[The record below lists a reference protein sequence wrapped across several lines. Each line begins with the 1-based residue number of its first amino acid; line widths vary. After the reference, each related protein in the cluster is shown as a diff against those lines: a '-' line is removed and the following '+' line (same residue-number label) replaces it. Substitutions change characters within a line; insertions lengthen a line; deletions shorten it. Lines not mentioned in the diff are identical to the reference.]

1 MRDSEPLPRHPP
13 QPPLKTACRTQ
24 TQTQTLTLS
33 SRIPEPSD
41 GHLHLHIPVPESLI
55 APPCPGGSWMARVLT
70 PDPDPS
76 LGSRGSPRRSTAPHS
91 QASSLHRPPASPLT
105 TRPDL
110 VSSLY
115 TGSQIPTHWWI
126 PESDF
131 PPTLPVTGSP
141 RSATGFWIFKRPRSP
156 DPINAMSK
164 SRNVP
169 SPWVPGSPSPPP
181 LDPQIP

>member
-110 VSSLY
+110 VSSLD
-115 TGSQIPTHWWI
+115 TGDPDALVD
-126 PESDF
+126 PRVRF
-131 PPTLPVTGSP
+131 PPHTPSHWISTLSHWILDIQETSVTGS
-141 RSATGFWIFKRPRSP
+141 
-156 DPINAMSK
+156 NQC
-164 SRNVP
+164 NV
-169 SPWVPGSPSPPP
+169 
-181 LDPQIP
+181 